1 MIIDCLS
8 KAIFLYAI
16 YNIVA
21 LSLFGVPHSLSMT
34 YYLFKNRVNTLRY
47 LFPALMMCLV
57 IFLAPCWLELS
68 EGSDFQFTA
77 FLSVAGILFVG
88 GAPAFLDKGMES
100 KIHSCAAYL
109 SAAAA
114 LAWIILVTPYWYI
127 IPIVFIIF
135 TVLAIITKTAHTCYI
150 YWLENVA
157 FVSTFIAMLTYFE
170 RIIKFTL

>member
-8 KAIFLYAI
+8 KAIFLYLI

-34 YYLFKNRVNTLRY
+34 YYLFKEQNNRLRY
-47 LFPALMMCLV
+47 LFSSLMICLV
-57 IFLAPCWLELS
+57 VFLAPCWLELS

-77 FLSVAGILFVG
+77 FLSISGILFVG
-88 GAPAFLDKGMES
+88 GAPACLSKGIES
-100 KIHSCAAYL
+100 KVHNFAAYVCAASAL
-109 SAAAA
+109 S
-114 LAWIILVTPYWYI
+114 WIILVTPYWYI
-127 IPIVFIIF
+127 IPIVFCIIAA
-135 TVLAIITKTAHTCYI
+135 LAIITKTVKSSYI

-157 FVSTFIAMLTYFE
+157 FISTFIAMITYFE